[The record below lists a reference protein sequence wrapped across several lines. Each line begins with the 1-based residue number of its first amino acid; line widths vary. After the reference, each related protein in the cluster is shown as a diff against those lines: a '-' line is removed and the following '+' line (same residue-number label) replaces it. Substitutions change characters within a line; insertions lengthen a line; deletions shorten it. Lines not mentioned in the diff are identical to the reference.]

1 MTNEIR
7 IVRRNGAN
15 MSREWLGF
23 AERIFFIATLNGATL
38 SAPTTIPTKTA
49 KTIAHFL
56 FTKAGFPEN
65 LP

>member
-1 MTNEIR
+1 
-7 IVRRNGAN
+7 